1 MADEIKLIIFD
12 LDGTLVNLP
21 VDYEKLKLE
30 FTRILKTNDIT
41 PISKKLSNVDK
52 KTRRELFKMWTKLEL
67 EALPKIEVIDKG
79 IELYNRF
86 YDKVR
91 CLITYQ
97 GREVAESILKKM
109 NLFFDLVVTREDS
122 LSRSEQICRILRK
135 FKVHPKN
142 VLVVGDRESDREAA
156 ERLGCKFI
164 FIR

>member
-79 IELYNRF
+79 IELA
-86 YDKVR
+86 V
-91 CLITYQ
+91 
-97 GREVAESILKKM
+97 GSLK
-109 NLFFDLVVTREDS
+109 
-122 LSRSEQICRILRK
+122 
-135 FKVHPKN
+135 H
-142 VLVVGDRESDREAA
+142 
-156 ERLGCKFI
+156 
-164 FIR
+164 